1 MSTTPIDL
9 TRLSAP
15 QVVETLNYETILAAL
30 RDDLQNRDPAF
41 TALLESDP
49 AYKVLE
55 VCAYRELLIRQR
67 VNDAARAVLL
77 AYATG
82 SDLDHLAALYGVQ
95 RQLVDPGDPVAL
107 PPVAATYESDAA
119 LRARVQL
126 APEGWTSA
134 GSSSAYR
141 YHALSAAPQVK
152 DVSVQSPSP
161 GEVLVTVLSAVAP
174 GAPDAAL
181 LDAVDATLSDE
192 TVRPLCD
199 GVTVQAAQ
207 IIPYTISAALT
218 LHHGPDAEVVRC
230 SAEAAARAY
239 AEAQHRLG
247 ADITLSGLYAALHQ
261 PGVQSVTLA
270 SPAAGLAVDDSQA
283 AWCQALA
290 VTVAGRDE

>member
-1 MSTTPIDL
+1 MITTPIDL

-49 AYKVLE
+49 ACKVLE

-95 RQLVDPGDPVAL
+95 RQLIDPGDPSAL

-134 GSSSAYR
+134 GSSGAYR

-161 GEVLVTVLSAVAP
+161 GEVLVTVLSAVGD

-218 LHHGPDAEVVRC
+218 LHYGPDAEVVRC
-230 SAEAAARAY
+230 SAEAAVRAY
-239 AEAQHRLG
+239 AATQHRLG